1 MGRAG
6 VTWAGYAAQKIFFAR
21 LLTWSGDNG
30 HHALLPSTRLS
41 DLNLHLSGFSGHGQ
55 VFPLLTDKR
64 KEEKDTLT
72 HGLLNN
78 VFG

>member
-1 MGRAG
+1 M
-6 VTWAGYAAQKIFFAR
+6 TWAGYAAQNLAEDIFR
-21 LLTWSGDNG
+21 PITHLEGDNG

-41 DLNLHLSGFSGHGQ
+41 NLNLHLSGFSGHGQ

>member
-1 MGRAG
+1 M
-6 VTWAGYAAQKIFFAR
+6 TWAGYAAQNLAEDIFR
-21 LLTWSGDNG
+21 PITHLVEGDNG

-41 DLNLHLSGFSGHGQ
+41 NLNLHLSGFL
-55 VFPLLTDKR
+55 VMVRFLPLLTDKR

-72 HGLLNN
+72 HGLSNN